1 MPVFKVSN
9 MKENK
14 ILLIEKVNA
23 SNLTDDDK
31 NSLIEIITKPN
42 NDWIQMIETVL
53 KILNISKGLFDTFD
67 IHS

>member
-1 MPVFKVSN
+1 